1 MSLKEALGLGEDRK
15 VRYAIVGLGDI
26 SQEAMMPGVDHTD
39 NSKITALVTGDAE
52 KASALAEKYKVA
64 NTYTY
69 EQFPQMLSSGEVDAL
84 YLALPNWQHARFAVP
99 ALEAGIHVL
108 LEKPMEVSSEACLKI
123 IEAQKVKGAKLMIA
137 YRLHFEPATIAA
149 IEKVRAGELG
159 KVHLYTSTFSQMVDP
174 MLHRAQSGLD
184 AGPVLDMGP
193 YPINSV
199 RNIFEAEPTEA
210 FAAGTRHPESGFDP
224 SFDDTV
230 SVILRFPENRLG
242 QFTVSY
248 YGNKLDQYIVVG
260 TEGSLDVNPG
270 FMYGK
275 PLEHYEVVGQDESHK
290 SFKNTDHFGGEL
302 KYFSQ
307 CILDGQDPEP
317 DGYEGLADVRVIE
330 AIHRSLKSGQ
340 WEKVEPTEI
349 RRRISADQEIDLR
362 AQSAPELVNTKSPA
376 AGQEKTPK
384 N

>member
-1 MSLKEALGLGEDRK
+1 MSLKEALGFGEDKK

-39 NSKITALVTGDAE
+39 NSKITALVTSDAE

-64 NTYTY
+64 STYTY
-69 EQFPQMLSSGEVDAL
+69 EQFPQMLGSGEVDAI
-84 YLALPNWQHARFAVP
+84 YLALPNWRHAEFAGP

-108 LEKPMEVSSEACLKI
+108 LEKPMEVTSEACLKI
-123 IEAQKVKGAKLMIA
+123 LEAQKIKGAKLMIA

-159 KVHLYTSTFSQMVDP
+159 KVHLYTSTFGQMMDP
-174 MLHRAQSGLD
+174 MLHRAQSGWD

-199 RNIFEAEPTEA
+199 RNLFEAEPTEA
-210 FAAGTRHPESGFDP
+210 FAVGTRHPESGFDQ

-230 SVILRFPENRLG
+230 SVTLRFADNRLA
-242 QFTVSY
+242 QFTMSY
-248 YGNKLDQYIVVG
+248 YINMIQKYTVVG
-260 TEGSLDVNPG
+260 TEGSIEVNPG
-270 FMYGK
+270 FNYGK
-275 PLEHYEVVGQDESHK
+275 PMEHFIMQGQKESHE

-330 AIHRSLKSGQ
+330 AIHRSLESGQ

-349 RRRISADQEIDLR
+349 RRRISPEQVQELR
-362 AQSAPELVNTKSPA
+362 AQSSPELVSTKSPM
-376 AGQEKTPK
+376 AGLDKAPK